1 MSNEL
6 IPFSSIPS
14 RWDWEYEHGTDVEY
28 PYTDAQ
34 EEAAEFLSKMDW
46 EGGVD
51 GLIGYGGADVFPAEI
66 RHYAEVYEEA
76 HDALREAINA
86 WAAAR
91 GVVY

>member
-14 RWDWEYEHGTDVEY
+14 RWDWEYDHGDEPY
-28 PYTDAQ
+28 PYTDGQ

-46 EGGVD
+46 EGGID
-51 GLIGYGGADVFPAEI
+51 GLIGYGGAEVFPAEI
-66 RHYAEVYEEA
+66 RHIAERYEDVLEE
-76 HDALREAINA
+76 LRKAVNE
-86 WAAAR
+86 WAAER